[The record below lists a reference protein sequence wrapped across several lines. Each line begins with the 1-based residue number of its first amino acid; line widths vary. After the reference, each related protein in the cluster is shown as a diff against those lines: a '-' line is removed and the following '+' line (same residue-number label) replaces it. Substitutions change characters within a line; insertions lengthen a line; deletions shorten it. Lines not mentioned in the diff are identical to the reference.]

1 MDDVLARIIDTKKIE
16 IAAAKADNSEAV
28 LLDQVRALAPARGF
42 ARCLEQNID
51 LHGLAVIAEIK
62 KASPSKGLLRDPFV
76 PAEIA
81 VSYQRAGAACL
92 SVLTDHD
99 YFQGEAEHL
108 GEARAAVPLAALRKD
123 FIIDAYQV
131 VQSRV
136 LGADC
141 ILLIVAALEQ
151 PALVHLAACAGE
163 LGMDV
168 LIEVHDER
176 ELARALEVDDALIGI
191 NNRNLRTFH
200 TDIALSIALAREVPA
215 SRRLV
220 SESGIATRAD
230 LDRLEAAGIHAFLV
244 GEALMRAADPGTALK
259 ALLAR

>member
-1 MDDVLARIIDTKKIE
+1 
-16 IAAAKADNSEAV
+16 
-28 LLDQVRALAPARGF
+28 
-42 ARCLEQNID
+42 
-51 LHGLAVIAEIK
+51 
-62 KASPSKGLLRDPFV
+62 
-76 PAEIA
+76 
-81 VSYQRAGAACL
+81 
-92 SVLTDHD
+92 
-99 YFQGEAEHL
+99 
-108 GEARAAVPLAALRKD
+108 
-123 FIIDAYQV
+123 
-131 VQSRV
+131 
-136 LGADC
+136 
-141 ILLIVAALEQ
+141 
-151 PALVHLAACAGE
+151 LVHLAACAGE

>member
-16 IAAAKADNSEAV
+16 IAAAKACNSEAV
-28 LLDQVRALAPARGF
+28 LLDQARALAPARGF
-42 ARCLEQNID
+42 VRCLEQNID

-99 YFQGEAEHL
+99 YFQGEAAHL
-108 GEARAAVPLAALRKD
+108 AEARAAVPLAALRKD

-151 PALVHLAACAGE
+151 PALLHLAACAGE

-168 LIEVHDER
+168 LIEVHDAG
-176 ELARALEVDDALIGI
+176 ELARALEVGNALIGI

-200 TDIALSIALAREVPA
+200 TDIAVSIALAREVPA

-230 LDRLEAAGIHAFLV
+230 LDRLEGAGIHAFLV
-244 GEALMRAADPGTALK
+244 GEAFMRASDPGTALK
-259 ALLAR
+259 TLLAR

>member
-1 MDDVLARIIDTKKIE
+1 MTTFRVKQST
-16 IAAAKADNSEAV
+16 
-28 LLDQVRALAPARGF
+28 
-42 ARCLEQNID
+42 
-51 LHGLAVIAEIK
+51 
-62 KASPSKGLLRDPFV
+62 
-76 PAEIA
+76 
-81 VSYQRAGAACL
+81 
-92 SVLTDHD
+92 
-99 YFQGEAEHL
+99 
-108 GEARAAVPLAALRKD
+108 AVPLAALRKD